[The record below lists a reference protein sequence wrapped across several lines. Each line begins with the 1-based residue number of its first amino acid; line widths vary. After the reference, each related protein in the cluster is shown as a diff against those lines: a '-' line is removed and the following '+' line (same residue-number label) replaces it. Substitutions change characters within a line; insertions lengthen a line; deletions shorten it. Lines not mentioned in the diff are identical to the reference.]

1 MGVVKESVE
10 TIGSTVEQ
18 AGGTVRDPLRQN
30 QTFFYLHCSIL
41 HSLFVVVFTL
51 ETYSIAKVKMVQQH

>member
-1 MGVVKESVE
+1 MGVVKESME

-30 QTFFYLHCSIL
+30 QTFFFYLHCSIL
-41 HSLFVVVFTL
+41 HSLFVVVFT
-51 ETYSIAKVKMVQQH
+51 TV